1 MQAARQLIEGDAGP
15 SAHDDLTTLA
25 YVINYN
31 FSYDYQLTADHV
43 WAIRQNPEVLLTP
56 AAKRKVNPLIV
67 DLMVDSASAGAYEWV
82 SQIKDVIT
90 AGILLHQYK
99 VYSTTGAFGIDQK
112 RRVIDTAS
120 KFGFGPHL
128 DQKAYRTA
136 MAAVLSKEESL
147 AGETSE
153 PDAAE
158 TARMATAKKILD
170 HVDENYTLAP
180 WCAALLKKD
189 PSLLALSPFGDTW
202 PLLLFLLNGL
212 PPAQMRK
219 LDGLITPEMLLAP
232 SNSQAGKKRT
242 PWPAGQT
249 VLDVVITR
257 EYADKI
263 NPDTY
268 RKALAM
274 KLRKEESLDLNKR
287 LAGPPFASDEAA
299 AAWVIHSFLTHKRVT
314 PAVLEFIRDN
324 PRVLSVRP
332 NGFYWTLLGELIWAG
347 HVDGDAGD
355 VKHLLGSI
363 RDLITPE
370 MLAKPSGTLN
380 RASALDAVNRTG
392 AQALIDPQVY
402 RKAMAMK
409 HRQEESL
416 TEAAW
421 HHPAWKNRIMRLSE
435 LAYTGDPMTADDVKM
450 VKDNPGVLTSAEP
463 GFGVMLTFIAHRAQ
477 SLRGHSDN
485 RPTLLQHLTDHNLIT
500 ADMLMMP
507 ALVLRAPDKSPTIL
521 DVITDEGAAHMLDPK
536 IVRQATAMKLSKS
549 ESLARRVISQLI

>member
-56 AAKRKVNPLIV
+56 TAKRKVNPLIV
-67 DLMVDSASAGAYEWV
+67 DLMLNSASAGAYEWV

-189 PSLLALSPFGDTW
+189 PSLLALNPFGDTW

-249 VLDVVITR
+249 VLDVIITR
-257 EYADKI
+257 GYVDKI
-263 NPDTY
+263 NPGTY

-274 KLRKEESLDLNKR
+274 KLRKEESLPDPAPAGGLSGIPRDAKIANLYKHIRSNRPFTHAQVEQMRKDPSLLTDRNARPRSLIELAALYADTEDVSAVRCNTALKQMSELN
-287 LAGPPFASDEAA
+287 
-299 AAWVIHSFLTHKRVT
+299 
-314 PAVLEFIRDN
+314 
-324 PRVLSVRP
+324 
-332 NGFYWTLLGELIWAG
+332 
-347 HVDGDAGD
+347 
-355 VKHLLGSI
+355 
-363 RDLITPE
+363 LITPE
-370 MLAKPSGTLN
+370 MLVRPSGFDASVTILN
-380 RASALDAVNRTG
+380 RVERYGATAYLDPG
-392 AQALIDPQVY
+392 VY
-402 RKAMAMK
+402 RKALA
-409 HRQEESL
+409 L
-416 TEAAW
+416 
-421 HHPAWKNRIMRLSE
+421 E
-435 LAYTGDPMTADDVKM
+435 LKQP
-450 VKDNPGVLTSAEP
+450 
-463 GFGVMLTFIAHRAQ
+463 
-477 SLRGHSDN
+477 
-485 RPTLLQHLTDHNLIT
+485 
-500 ADMLMMP
+500 
-507 ALVLRAPDKSPTIL
+507 
-521 DVITDEGAAHMLDPK
+521 
-536 IVRQATAMKLSKS
+536 
-549 ESLARRVISQLI
+549 